1 MSINER
7 LAKTTGVG
15 AEDAGTAQPTK
26 VGTAAV
32 IDAGTLLN
40 ERYRLDEMLGHGGMG
55 VVYRAHDVLL
65 HRDVAVKILDKA
77 ELGTEGRARLLREAQ
92 ATAQLNHPNIVA
104 VYDAG
109 ETELFPP
116 DLSDP
121 PDLLAPP
128 LRGELKRGT
137 AFIVM
142 ELVEGESLHD
152 RPPQTLEAMYVI
164 MQQVCSALEHAHRH
178 GVIHR
183 DLKPENVL
191 ITPEGTAKLV
201 DFGLARAVALATM
214 GASRLTTEGDII
226 GTVFYLAP
234 EQAMGHK
241 IDHRVDLYALGIML
255 YELATGQLPFT
266 GEEMLAVISQHLH
279 APVVS
284 PQSLNA
290 EIPPA
295 LDAMIVQLLSKQ
307 PEDRPASAAD
317 VRKVLEALT
326 SATTDGAAVATRGN
340 LRSISQAPAHNLPA
354 QTTPFIGRE
363 AQLTAVKKALS
374 RPDVRLLTLTGPGGT
389 GKTRL
394 GLQVATELL
403 ADFPDGVYFV
413 PLAPVG
419 DPTFVIPAIA
429 QTLDIREVSGQP
441 LVDRLKN
448 DLRHKHMLLVLDN
461 FEHVLPAAPVISDLL
476 VSAPRLN
483 VLVTSRALLRVYG
496 EHGYNVPPLVLP
508 DPGTQLPVENLAE
521 YEAVQLFVDRASAV
535 KAGFTLTSDN
545 ASSVLEICTRL
556 DGLPLAI
563 ELAAARVRLFTPP
576 KILAQLGD
584 RLRLLTGGPRDLPTR
599 HRSLRGAMD
608 WSYNLLSAEAQ
619 AMFRRLSVFV
629 DGCTLESAEKVNTA
643 LGENSYNGL
652 CDVHFDI
659 MQTMESLVDQSLLRL
674 DDTQDE
680 PRFGMLETI
689 REYAWERLGEHEG
702 HEALQRAHGAYF
714 AQFAEEAEGKLNG
727 MEPVALEVQ
736 LAWLDRLEV
745 EHGNLRAALGWALAC
760 DNPDNAA
767 LGLRLA
773 VSLSPFWGTRGHW
786 TEGRRWF
793 EMALP
798 KRYDAPKTLQAKV
811 LWLAGGWQENR
822 DRARTFFEESLTLY
836 QELDDQQGIAR
847 VLHNMANGMPTTE
860 ASIELLNQSLAL
872 FEAISDKRGI
882 SGVLSSLGGLAWRQ
896 GQYERAIA
904 LCERSLELAREMENT
919 RAMASLLRLL
929 GNIKLEQKE
938 YERAA
943 GFFEESLG
951 LAQALGDKPGI
962 ASLLNSLGEMARL
975 QGDYERAAEFYDESL
990 ELRRELGNKL
1000 LIAIMLHNLGYVAL
1014 RQGNKRHAAKFFE
1027 DSLVLHQEI
1036 DKKEAVGECLVGL
1049 AGVAVAEDRPR
1060 RAVQLCGAAK
1070 AHLVSIGVNLIAAD
1084 KAEYD
1089 RTLAE
1094 AKAALDVQTFDNA
1107 WATGQA
1113 MTSAEA
1119 VIYALAEREE
1129 SI

>member
-1 MSINER
+1 MNESLER
-7 LAKTTGVG
+7 TVEIDHGPLVI
-15 AEDAGTAQPTK
+15 EEGTR
-26 VGTAAV
+26 
-32 IDAGTLLN
+32 LN
-40 ERYRLDEMLGHGGMG
+40 ERYRLDGELGHGGMG
-55 VVYRAHDVLL
+55 VVYRAYDGLL
-65 HRDVAVKILDKA
+65 HRDVAVKILDRA

-109 ETELFPP
+109 ET
-116 DLSDP
+116 
-121 PDLLAPP
+121 DLLTSDQREE
-128 LRGELKRGT
+128 LRGGV

-142 ELVEGESLHD
+142 ELVEGDSLHD
-152 RPPQTLEAMYVI
+152 RPPQTLEAMYLI
-164 MQQVCSALEHAHRH
+164 MRQVCDALDHAHRH

-191 ITPEGTAKLV
+191 ITPEGMIKLV

-214 GASRLTTEGDII
+214 EASRLTTEGDIV

-234 EQAMGHK
+234 EQALGRE
-241 IDHRVDLYALGIML
+241 IDHRVDLYALGVML
-255 YELATGQLPFT
+255 YELVTDQLPFE
-266 GEEMLAVISQHLH
+266 GEDVLAVISQHVH
-279 APVVS
+279 APVVPPS
-284 PQSLNA
+284 TLSLPSNV

-295 LDAMIVQLLSKQ
+295 LDEIIVQLLSKD
-307 PEDRPASAAD
+307 PENRPASAAA
-317 VRKVLEALT
+317 VRGVLETLI
-326 SATTDGAAVATRGN
+326 SATADGASMTTHGST
-340 LRSISQAPAHNLPA
+340 LDLLQPPANNLPA

-394 GLQVATELL
+394 GLQVAAELL

-419 DPTFVIPAIA
+419 DPAFVIPTIA
-429 QTLDIREVSGQP
+429 QTLSVHEVSGEP
-441 LVDRLKN
+441 LLDRLKN
-448 DLRHKHMLLVLDN
+448 ELRHKLMLLVLDN
-461 FEHVLPAAPVISDLL
+461 FEHVLPAAPAISDLL
-476 VSAPRLN
+476 VSAPRLK

-496 EHGYNVPPLVLP
+496 EHGYTVPPLVLP
-508 DPGTQLPVENLAE
+508 EPGTQVPVARLAD

-535 KAGFTLTSDN
+535 KAGFALTDDN
-545 ASSVLEICTRL
+545 ATNVLEICMRL

-563 ELAAARVRLFTPP
+563 ELAAARVRLFTPQ
-576 KILAQLGD
+576 KILTQLGD
-584 RLRLLTGGPRDLPTR
+584 RLRVLTGGPRDLPAR

-619 AMFRRLSVFV
+619 ALFRRLAVFV
-629 DGCTLESAEKVNTA
+629 GECILESAEKVCTA
-643 LGENSYNGL
+643 LGETSLSDL
-652 CDVHFDI
+652 CDVNFEI

-674 DDTQDE
+674 DDTQGE
-680 PRFGMLETI
+680 PRFGMLETV

-702 HEALQRAHGAYF
+702 HEVLQRAHAIYF
-714 AQFAEEAEGKLNG
+714 VQLTEEAEEKLSG
-727 MEPVALEVQ
+727 SEPVALEAQ
-736 LAWLDRLEV
+736 LTWLDRLEV

-760 DNPDNAA
+760 DDADDVA
-767 LGLRLA
+767 MGLRLA
-773 VSLSPFWGTRGHW
+773 SALSPFWGTRGHW

-793 EMALP
+793 EIALS
-798 KRYDAPKTLQAKV
+798 KRHDASRSLQAKV
-811 LWLAGGWQENR
+811 LRLAGEWQENR
-822 DRARTFFEESLTLY
+822 DRARVFFQESLALY
-836 QELDDQQGIAR
+836 RKLDDQQGIAR
-847 VLHNMANGMPTTE
+847 TLHNMAGGMPTTE

-872 FEAISDKRGI
+872 FETIGDKRGI
-882 SGVLSSLGGLAWRQ
+882 SRVLSSLGGLAWRQ
-896 GQYERAIA
+896 GAYERAIA
-904 LCERSLELAREMENT
+904 LCERSLVLAREMENT

-929 GNIKLEQKE
+929 GNIKLEQRE

-943 GFFEESLG
+943 SFFEESLC

-975 QGDYERAAEFYDESL
+975 QGDYERAAEYYDESL

-1014 RQGNKRHAAKFFE
+1014 RQGNKRQAAKFFE
-1027 DSLVLHQEI
+1027 DSLRLHQEI

-1049 AGVAVAEDRPR
+1049 AGVAVAEGHPR
-1060 RAVQLCGAAK
+1060 RAVQLCGAAR
-1070 AHLVSIGVNLIAAD
+1070 AHLASIGVNLIAAD

-1094 AKAALDVQTFDNA
+1094 AQAALDARAFDEA
-1107 WATGQA
+1107 WAAGQA
-1113 MTSAEA
+1113 MTSEEA
-1119 VIYALAEREE
+1119 VTYALAKKVERG
-1129 SI
+1129 